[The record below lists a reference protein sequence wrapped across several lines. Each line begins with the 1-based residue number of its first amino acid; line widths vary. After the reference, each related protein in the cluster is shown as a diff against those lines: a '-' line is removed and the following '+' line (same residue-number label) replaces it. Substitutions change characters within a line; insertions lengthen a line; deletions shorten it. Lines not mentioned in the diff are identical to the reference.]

1 MKTFKIKSTYLVI
14 SILLS
19 GLIAC
24 EGKKEM
30 DAATETEA
38 SNQMTVTKEQ
48 FERNGMQIG
57 RAVAMEFPTEV
68 PVTGMIDVPP
78 QNKAI
83 VNAIMGGYIKKTP
96 LLVGNTVKKGDFL
109 VSLENPEFLKLQ
121 QNYLEI
127 KSQLRF
133 LEMEYERQKQLF
145 EENITSQKN
154 YLKAESEYH
163 TATATL
169 TGLRKQLEMLNFS
182 VAQIENGQMSAVT
195 NIYAPISG
203 MISKMN
209 VAMGSFVA
217 DATPI
222 LEIVDTEH
230 IHLELNVF
238 EKDILKVK
246 QGQTIQFKIPEAS
259 EELFEAEVYLI
270 GASIEANRTIKV
282 HGHLKNEAGHKF
294 LPGMFVEAFIAS
306 DSRSAIALPESAVV
320 EVEDTFLVLAL
331 DSETDTG
338 YAFKPLQVSV
348 GGSKDGYTEILTNLP
363 KDQQF
368 LMVGAFGLVE

>member
-1 MKTFKIKSTYLVI
+1 MKIIKISLHYL
-14 SILLS
+14 LLS
-19 GLIAC
+19 VLVTGLVAC
-24 EGKKEM
+24 EGNKE
-30 DAATETEA
+30 APTAIEIEATD
-38 SNQMTVTKEQ
+38 QIYVTKVQ

-57 RAVAMEFPTEV
+57 TAVTMEFTTEV

-78 QNKAI
+78 QNRAI
-83 VNAIMGGYIKKTP
+83 VTAVMGGYIKKTP
-96 LLVGNTVKKGDFL
+96 LLVGNIVNKGDFL
-109 VSLENPEFLKLQ
+109 VSLENPEFIKLQ

-133 LEMEYERQKQLF
+133 LQMEYERQKQLF
-145 EENITSQKN
+145 AENITSQKN
-154 YLKAESEYH
+154 YLKAESDYH
-163 TATATL
+163 TAKATL

-182 VAQIENGQMSAVT
+182 IVQIENGEMSAIT

-246 QGQTIQFKIPEAS
+246 QGQNIQFKIPEAS
-259 EELFEAEVYLI
+259 EELFEAEVYLV

-282 HGHLKNEAGHKF
+282 HGHLKNEAGHNF
-294 LPGMFVEAFIAS
+294 LPGMFVEAFLET
-306 DSRSAIALPESAVV
+306 DNKPAIALPESAVI
-320 EVEDTFLVLAL
+320 EVEDSFIVLAL
-331 DSETDTG
+331 DRETDAG
-338 YAFKPLQVSV
+338 YMFKPLEIRV
-348 GGSKDGYTEILTNLP
+348 GGSKDGYTEILTDLP

-368 LMVGAFGLVE
+368 LTIGAFGLVE

>member
-1 MKTFKIKSTYLVI
+1 MKTIKIKSVYLVI
-14 SILLS
+14 SILIS

-24 EGKKEM
+24 EEQKYV
-30 DAATETEA
+30 ETQSEPED
-38 SNQMTVTKEQ
+38 SNLITVTKEQ
-48 FERNGMQIG
+48 FIRNNMSIG
-57 RAVAMEFPTEV
+57 IAVEKKFPFEV
-68 PVTGMIDVPP
+68 QVTGMIDVPP

-83 VNAIMGGYIKKTP
+83 VNAIMGGYVKKTP
-96 LLVGNTVKKGDFL
+96 LLVGNKVKKGDFL
-109 VSLENPEFLKLQ
+109 ISIENPEFLKIQ

-127 KSQLRF
+127 KSQLGF
-133 LEMEYERQKQLF
+133 LDMEYQRQKQLF

-154 YLKAESEYH
+154 YLKAESDFN
-163 TATATL
+163 TAKATL

-182 VAQIENGQMSAVT
+182 VSQIEKGQMSAVT

-217 DATPI
+217 DATSI

-246 QGQTIQFKIPEAS
+246 KGQTIQFKIPEAS
-259 EELFEAEVYLI
+259 DELFEAEVYLV

-282 HGHLKNEAGHKF
+282 HGHLKNEEGHNF
-294 LPGMFVEAFIAS
+294 LPGMFVEAYIESDTKTAS
-306 DSRSAIALPESAVV
+306 ALPESAVV
-320 EVEDTFLVLAL
+320 EIEDEFFVLKL
-331 DSETDTG
+331 ISETDQAYVFEKQPVTIGTSNEG
-338 YAFKPLQVSV
+338 YMEIISELQEAQQ
-348 GGSKDGYTEILTNLP
+348 YLTN
-363 KDQQF
+363 
-368 LMVGAFGLVE
+368 GAFDIIK

>member
-1 MKTFKIKSTYLVI
+1 MKTIYIPLVYLAMLV
-14 SILLS
+14 LVS
-19 GLIAC
+19 GLTAC
-24 EGKKEM
+24 
-30 DAATETEA
+30 
-38 SNQMTVTKEQ
+38 KEQ
-48 FERNGMQIG
+48 QPEDIVAQATDANLITVSKAQFENNNMRLG
-57 RAVAMEFPTEV
+57 RIEEMTFSVEI

-78 QNKAI
+78 QNRAI

-96 LLVGNTVKKGDFL
+96 LLVGNKVKKGDFL
-109 VSLENPEFLKLQ
+109 VSLENAAFLKLQ

-127 KSQLRF
+127 KSQLGF
-133 LEMEYERQKQLF
+133 LEMEYQRQKQLF

-154 YLKAESEYH
+154 YLKAESDFN
-163 TATATL
+163 TARATL
-169 TGLRKQLEMLNFS
+169 NGLRKQLEMLNFS
-182 VAQIENGQMSAVT
+182 VVQIENGQLSSVT

-259 EELFEAEVYLI
+259 EEVFEADVYLV
-270 GASIEANRTIKV
+270 GASIESNRTIKV
-282 HGHLKNEAGHKF
+282 HGHLKNEAGHNF
-294 LPGMFVEAFIAS
+294 LPGMFVEAFIET
-306 DSRSAIALPESAVV
+306 DSKPAGALPESAVV
-320 EVEDTFLVLAL
+320 ASEDAFYVLEL
-331 DSETDTG
+331 MRETATG
-338 YAFKPLQVSV
+338 YEFKKTAVTT
-348 GGSKDGYTEILTNLP
+348 GSTKDSYTEIITNLP
-363 KDQQF
+363 ANGRY
-368 LMVGAFGLVE
+368 LLVGAFELLD

>member
-1 MKTFKIKSTYLVI
+1 MKTINITLVYLV
-14 SILLS
+14 LLVLVS
-19 GLIAC
+19 GLTAC
-24 EGKKEM
+24 KDQTTVETQSEPEDFNLITVSKAQFKNNDMSLGSPVEM
-30 DAATETEA
+30 NFTLD
-38 SNQMTVTKEQ
+38 
-48 FERNGMQIG
+48 
-57 RAVAMEFPTEV
+57 V

-96 LLVGNTVKKGDFL
+96 LLVGNRVNKGDFL
-109 VSLENPEFLKLQ
+109 ISIENPEFLKLQ
-121 QNYLEI
+121 QTYLEI

-133 LEMEYERQKQLF
+133 LEMEYQRQKQLYA
-145 EENITSQKN
+145 ENITSQKN
-154 YLKAESEYH
+154 YLKAESEFN
-163 TATATL
+163 TAKATFN
-169 TGLRKQLEMLNFS
+169 GLRQQLQMLNFS
-182 VAQIENGQMSAVT
+182 MAQIDNGVMSAVT

-203 MISKMN
+203 IISKMN

-246 QGQTIQFKIPEAS
+246 KGQTIQFKIPEAS
-259 EELFEAEVYLI
+259 EELFEAEVYLV

-282 HGHLKNEAGHKF
+282 HGHLKNEAGHNF
-294 LPGMFVEAFIAS
+294 LPGMFVEAMIAS
-306 DSRSAIALPESAVV
+306 AGNTAVALPETAIV
-320 EVEDTFLVLAL
+320 EVEDGFFVLVL
-331 DSETDTG
+331 DRETDTN
-338 YAFKPLQVSV
+338 YVFNKIPVKV
-348 GGSKDGYTEILTNLP
+348 GGSNKGYTEILSDVP

-368 LMVGAFGLVE
+368 LLEGAFGLVE